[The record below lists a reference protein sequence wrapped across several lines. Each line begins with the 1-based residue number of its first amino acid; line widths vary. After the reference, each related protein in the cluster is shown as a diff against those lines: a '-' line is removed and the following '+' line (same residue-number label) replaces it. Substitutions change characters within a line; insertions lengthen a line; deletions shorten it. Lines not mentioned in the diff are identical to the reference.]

1 MEWKE
6 RREEDVKKTM
16 GFFNLVLTKDKDG
29 NGPMSINSKYFSPPL
44 GKMSIGEAFRC
55 SGCEV
60 ITSMGE
66 ADKEIARIC
75 HTRNCLGV
83 ISGDS
88 DFIAFRVPMLI
99 MNTSIRGNKIYAKC
113 YRLDK
118 IKTLLNVEPK
128 FFPL

>member
-1 MEWKE
+1 MFK
-6 RREEDVKKTM
+6 
-16 GFFNLVLTKDKDG
+16 FFDLVYTKDKDG
-29 NGPMSINSKYFSPPL
+29 NGPMSINEKYFSPPL
-44 GKMSIGEAFRC
+44 GKMSIGEAFRY

-75 HTRNCLGV
+75 HTRKCMGV

-99 MNTSIRGNKIYAKC
+99 TKTNVRRNKILVKC
-113 YRLDK
+113 YKLEKIRALLD
-118 IKTLLNVEPK
+118 VEPTY
-128 FFPL
+128 FPL

>member
-1 MEWKE
+1 MFK
-6 RREEDVKKTM
+6 
-16 GFFNLVLTKDKDG
+16 FFDLVFTKDSNGK
-29 NGPMSINSKYFSPPL
+29 GPMSIKTKYFSPAL
-44 GKMSIGEAFRC
+44 GKTSVGEAFRS

-75 HTRNCLGV
+75 HTRKCLGV

-99 MNTSIRGNKIYAKC
+99 THTNVRKGKILAKC
-113 YRLDK
+113 YRLEK
-118 IKTLLNVEPK
+118 IKSLLNVDPM